1 MRKLAVLVMVALVV
15 PAMAGTLTADPGR
28 PIFAGS
34 HGAMDRG
41 YTVYDNTVNG
51 PIFGYSQNPNALIA
65 DDLTLDFTGAPGNI
79 LDDLAFVVYNSSNAT
94 TTMDYCDVD
103 ISIFN
108 YDPVG
113 GTYVFAGGLT
123 FTGLLPGLPPG
134 YFTTYS
140 ASDLCSYGIALETDT
155 LFGIQIY
162 NVAPGVLPGTIGY
175 DPPLVGSSADIFYLD
190 NTVATPPGTS
200 VGWYWFGGPP
210 YVANFYWGVGVCPE
224 PTSLLLLAL
233 GGLTLA
239 RRR

>member
-34 HGAMDRG
+34 HGAMNRG
-41 YTVYDNTVNG
+41 TVVYDNTVNG
-51 PIFGYSQNPNALIA
+51 PLFGFSQNPNALIA

-79 LDDLAFVVYNSSNAT
+79 LEDLAFVVYNGSSSTAL
-94 TTMDYCDVD
+94 MDSVDVD
-103 ISIFN
+103 ISVFN
-108 YDPVG
+108 FDVPS
-113 GTYVFAGGLT
+113 GTYVYAATLT
-123 FTGLLPGLPPG
+123 FTGLTPGLAPG

-140 ASDLCSYGIALETDT
+140 ATGLSTNGIALADDI
-155 LFGIQIY
+155 LLGIQMY
-162 NVAPGVLPGTIGY
+162 NTQPGVKPGTIGY
-175 DPPLVGSSADIFYLD
+175 DPPVVGASADIFFLD

-200 VGWYWFGGPP
+200 NGWYWFGGPP
-210 YVANFYWGVGVCPE
+210 YVANFYWGVGVVPE